1 MNPFEWCLL
10 VIRIETIV
18 SQDKPSGGATEVRA
32 VFTRAGGYLLLQR
45 SPPTQGIGLWGIY
58 LGGER
63 GGGGG
68 GGGLRSTAPSFATCG
83 QSALPCP
90 ISALSRHYQ

>member
-1 MNPFEWCLL
+1 M
-10 VIRIETIV
+10 V
-18 SQDKPSGGATEVRA
+18 SHDKPSGGATEVRA

-58 LGGER
+58 FFW

-68 GGGLRSTAPSFATCG
+68 S
-83 QSALPCP
+83 LPCP
-90 ISALSRHYQ
+90 SPYRRYHGIINRLWAKGTGGPGRKLPTRF